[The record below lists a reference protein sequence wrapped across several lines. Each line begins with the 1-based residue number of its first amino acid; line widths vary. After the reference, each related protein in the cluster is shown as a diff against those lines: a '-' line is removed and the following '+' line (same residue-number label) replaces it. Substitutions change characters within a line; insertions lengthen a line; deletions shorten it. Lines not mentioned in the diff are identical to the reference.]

1 MAQNNPVYLE
11 FACESNKGEKNS
23 TRSVMYLPKQ
33 TYEACALHT
42 EFDFFSSFTKLW
54 KVKLSFQN
62 ALLSQNEKRSEP
74 ELHCFSPRTT
84 SVISPAFIKKPFIEA
99 YEHTPT
105 WIAAPSRSSREAL

>member
-11 FACESNKGEKNS
+11 FACESNKEEKNS

-42 EFDFFSSFTKLW
+42 EFDFFFIVY
-54 KVKLSFQN
+54 KVVEGKMIIS
-62 ALLSQNEKRSEP
+62 KRSEP
-74 ELHCFSPRTT
+74 ELHCFSLRTT